1 MYVDHASQSWCPG
14 RARGRHCR
22 LGEIASSL
30 PVVAALR
37 TVQGLVT
44 ASFSAVAL
52 AYVGEALLARWWP
65 TGIRAMSTAFLS
77 AGILGQV
84 YAQAVIETLGWP
96 WMFGSAAPALWLRLS
111 LWR

>member
-1 MYVDHASQSWCPG
+1 MYVDHVQANLGALRG

-44 ASFSAVAL
+44 ANFSAVARPMSAKRSDPAR
-52 AYVGEALLARWWP
+52 AYNPTKQARHQDKH
-65 TGIRAMSTAFLS
+65 RADKPRTDSR
-77 AGILGQV
+77 LG
-84 YAQAVIETLGWP
+84 
-96 WMFGSAAPALWLRLS
+96 
-111 LWR
+111 